1 MNSRFVRGVA
11 GAILAAVLISPP
23 AMAQLADNLGALS
36 GDNAKGYLGPLAK
49 GLSGTLNTAVFSGG
63 NIPLAGLNFNV
74 GVRLMG
80 ISFADKDRTYT
91 PTDPPGF
98 NGNGSS
104 VQAPTV
110 IGDTQAVAQSGQG
123 GTTLY
128 HPGGFDLSNFA
139 VAVPQATIG
148 SVFGTRAVI
157 RYISLNLGDSE
168 LGDLT
173 LWGVGAQH
181 SISRYFPGMP
191 VNVAAGIFYQKFEI
205 GTDLVDATVWHY
217 SATASKG
224 FGLFEPYASVGF
236 DQLDMKSKYESA
248 SDGSSIEV
256 DFDSESNA
264 HFTIGSTLGLAVAK
278 LYGEVNFAAETGVA
292 VGLSFGN

>member
-1 MNSRFVRGVA
+1 MNSRLAHGVA
-11 GAILAAVLISPP
+11 GAFLAAALFCPP
-23 AMAQLADNLGALS
+23 VMAQLSDNLGALS
-36 GDNAKGYLGPLAK
+36 GDNAKGYLGPLTS
-49 GLSGTLNTAVFSGG
+49 GLSGTLNAAVFSGG
-63 NIPLAGLNFNV
+63 NIPLTGLNFNV

-80 ISFADKDRTYT
+80 ISFDDGDRTYT
-91 PTDPPGF
+91 PKDPPGF

-148 SVFGTRAVI
+148 SVFGTRAVV
-157 RYISLNLGDSE
+157 RYITLDLGDSE
-168 LGDLT
+168 LGDFT

-181 SISRYFPGMP
+181 SVSRYFPAMP
-191 VNVAAGIFYQKFEI
+191 LNLAAGIFYQKFEI
-205 GTDLVDATVWHY
+205 GEDLVDATALHY
-217 SATASKG
+217 GVTASKS
-224 FGLFEPYASVGF
+224 FGLFEPYATVGF
-236 DQLDMKSKYESA
+236 DQLDMKSKYESS
-248 SDGSSIEV
+248 SDGSTIEV
-256 DFDSESNA
+256 DFDSSTDA